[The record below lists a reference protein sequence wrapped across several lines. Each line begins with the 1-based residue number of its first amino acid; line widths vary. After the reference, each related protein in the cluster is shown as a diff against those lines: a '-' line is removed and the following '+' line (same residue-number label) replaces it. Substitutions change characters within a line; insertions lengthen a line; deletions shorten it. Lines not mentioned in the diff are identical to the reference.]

1 MILAV
6 TLGAIASF
14 FGGAYV
20 GTVVSNATEAP
31 DVAIQSANVQTENKP
46 LSTRDYLLYGAAGI
60 GAYMIYRKY
69 FRR

>member
-6 TLGAIASF
+6 TLGALASF

-31 DVAIQSANVQTENKP
+31 DVAIQSATVKENKP
-46 LSTRDYLLYGAAGI
+46 LESSDYWKAGLI
-60 GAYMIYRKY
+60 GVGAYIIYRK
-69 FRR
+69 FFKK

>member
-1 MILAV
+1 MILAI

-31 DVAIQSANVQTENKP
+31 DVAIQSANVQENKP
-46 LSTRDYLLYGAAGI
+46 LDRSDYIKAGLLGI
-60 GAYMIYRKY
+60 GAYIIYRK
-69 FRR
+69 FLKK